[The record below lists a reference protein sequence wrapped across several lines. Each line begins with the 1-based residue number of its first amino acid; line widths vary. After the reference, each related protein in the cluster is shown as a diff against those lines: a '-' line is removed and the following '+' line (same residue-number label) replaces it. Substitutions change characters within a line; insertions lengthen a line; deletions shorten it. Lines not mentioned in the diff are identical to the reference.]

1 MNVFDIVGPVM
12 IGPSSSHTAGAARIG
27 KAARLLLGEEPAHAH
42 ILFHGSFAK
51 TYRGHGTDKAVIGGL
66 LGFDPWDERIRSS
79 VELAGEQG
87 ISITI
92 ATGTI
97 EDAHPNTVRIAMA
110 GKSGKEILLEGAS
123 VGGGNIRITN
133 INGMAVDVTGQFPTL
148 VILHEDHP
156 GVIAKVTALVSSHRA
171 NIANFRL
178 SRQEKGGRAIMTIET
193 DQPVSQKSAEEIQNL
208 PYVIDVVLLK
218 LN

>member
-79 VELAGEQG
+79 VELAVEQG
-87 ISITI
+87 IAITI

-97 EDAHPNTVRIAMA
+97 EDAHPNTVRISMT
-110 GKSGKEILLEGAS
+110 GKSGKAILLEGAS

-148 VILHEDHP
+148 IILHEDHP
-156 GVIAKVTALVSSHRA
+156 GVIAKVTALVSSHQA

-193 DQPVSQKSAEEIQNL
+193 DQPVSQKSAEEILNL